1 MTPKYKC
8 LASAS
13 FQLLYTCWAASH
25 EFTRISHSR
34 PKPNIHLPLPSIM
47 LHQVL
52 SELMASPAFLYCPG
66 ENSSS
71 DSSLSIDSWYLIIKS
86 IHLISTIILSCVS
99 SLPFP
104 FVLLLFFIFYPDSY
118 IQQIIPEHLPQARHK
133 LYTLETRKWTKQTKF
148 LPSRS
153 FHSGQGVQTLNK

>member
-1 MTPKYKC
+1 MFGLSLFPTSIYLLGSFAWIYQNLTLKTKAKYPFATPFHYAPPSS
-8 LASAS
+8 LWVNGIAGLSR
-13 FQLLYTCWAASH
+13 LL
-25 EFTRISHSR
+25 
-34 PKPNIHLPLPSIM
+34 
-47 LHQVL
+47 
-52 SELMASPAFLYCPG
+52 G
-66 ENSSS
+66 ENQSS

-104 FVLLLFFIFYPDSY
+104 FDLLLFFIFYPDSY